1 MIEKD
6 DWRLL
11 NDVEY
16 LKNKEINPTDGEEIT
31 AHAPYLKKCIFCLDI
46 VQDDPRQWWFI
57 PLDMSCC
64 ICEECYNDFKDTFG
78 WRKLDGW
85 DIDWT
90 LRSSNR
96 RNEQQVIAKQDN
108 I

>member
-16 LKNKEINPTDGEEIT
+16 LKNKYINPTDGEELT
-31 AHAPYLKKCIFCLDI
+31 KYANHLKKCIFCLDK
-46 VQDDPRQWWFI
+46 VKDSLHQGWFI
-57 PLDMSCC
+57 PEDLSCC
-64 ICEECYNDFKDTFG
+64 ICEKCYNDFNTFFN
-78 WRKLDGW
+78 WKQLDGW

-90 LRSSNR
+90 
-96 RNEQQVIAKQDN
+96 KKPK
-108 I
+108 